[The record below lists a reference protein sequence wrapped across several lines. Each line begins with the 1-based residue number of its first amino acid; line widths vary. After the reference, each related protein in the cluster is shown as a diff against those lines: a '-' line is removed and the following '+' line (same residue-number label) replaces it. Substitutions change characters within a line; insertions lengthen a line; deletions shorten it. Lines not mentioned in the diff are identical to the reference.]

1 MTLSVRQADMTVRN
15 EGKGVFM
22 SQYKIKLMVLGQ
34 VSTNCYILYREDSKK
49 AVIFDPADAPEQ
61 IEKELTGLGLEPEA
75 VLLTHGHFDHIMAAN
90 QLKDRYG
97 VPVIAHEEEAE
108 VAKEPGLN
116 LSSQFGVG
124 YSLQVDRT
132 VKDGDVLDIAGF
144 TMKVLH
150 TPGHTKGSVCYYL
163 EQEEILFSGDT
174 LFAGSVGRS
183 DFPTG
188 SGATLLRSIK
198 EKLAVLPDNTEI
210 FPGHGEQS
218 DIGYEK
224 THNPFM

>member
-1 MTLSVRQADMTVRN
+1 
-15 EGKGVFM
+15 M

-49 AVIFDPADAPEQ
+49 AVVFDPADAPEH
-61 IEKELTGLGLEPEA
+61 IENVLAELGLELEA

-90 QLKDRYG
+90 KLKEKYG
-97 VPVIAHEEEAE
+97 VQVIAHEEEAE
-108 VAKEPGLN
+108 IAKEPGLN
-116 LSSQFGVG
+116 LSCQFGLG
-124 YSLQVDRT
+124 YSLNVDKT
-132 VKDGDVLDIAGF
+132 VKDGEVLDIAGF
-144 TMKVLH
+144 SMKVIH

-163 EQEEILFSGDT
+163 EKDEVLFSGDT

-188 SGATLLRSIK
+188 SGATLIRSIRD
-198 EKLAVLPDNTEI
+198 KLAVLPDHTEV
-210 FPGHGEQS
+210 FPGHGEQT

-224 THNPFM
+224 MHNPFI

>member
-1 MTLSVRQADMTVRN
+1 
-15 EGKGVFM
+15 M

-49 AVIFDPADAPEQ
+49 AVIFDPADAPEH
-61 IEKELTGLGLEPEA
+61 IENVLTELELELEGI
-75 VLLTHGHFDHIMAAN
+75 LLTHGHFDHIMAAK
-90 QLKDRYG
+90 QLKAKYDVLIY
-97 VPVIAHEEEAE
+97 AHEEEADITRT
-108 VAKEPGLN
+108 AGLN
-116 LSSQFGVG
+116 LSSQFGMG
-124 YSLQVDRT
+124 YVLEVDET
-132 VKDGDVLDIAGF
+132 LKDGEEIELAGF
-144 TMKVLH
+144 KMKVIH

-163 EQEEILFSGDT
+163 PEEELLFSGDT

-188 SGATLLRSIK
+188 SGATLIRSIR
-198 EKLAVLPDNTEI
+198 EKLAVLPDNTLV

-224 THNPFM
+224 GHNPFI